1 MKKKIYPVEIY
12 LTLKIFI
19 LEEIENG
26 DVRLDYYIHV
36 DERKW
41 KKDKSYALKEKIFND
56 AVEEYN
62 KKFLIDWGER
72 I

>member
-1 MKKKIYPVEIY
+1 M
-12 LTLKIFI
+12 KIFI

-41 KKDKSYALKEKIFND
+41 KKKDKSYALKEKIFND
-56 AVEEYN
+56 VVEEFFILFDIIFEEYN
-62 KKFLIDWGER
+62 KKFLIDWER
-72 I
+72 EYK